1 MLKSLMILLIFCF
14 IILCTATDDDDD
26 DDFEYSKGPVPNHFY
41 RGQRYPD
48 RDENIECQPIKLRV
62 ARGSRRYKELVT
74 YSGNNIHFIDSNS
87 RIMTSRMHSR
97 LNNLAIRYYQLY
109 AVKILVLKT
118 WAEYPDHSI
127 SNTSLH
133 YEGKYIIILQ
143 SYFYRFCISVG
154 RSVRIHITSQNATRL
169 LKLAVE
175 YALFDWVQWHVDG
188 YAHLSVIPDGKYNTM
203 HR

>member
-1 MLKSLMILLIFCF
+1 MILLIFCF

-26 DDFEYSKGPVPNHFY
+26 DDDFVYSKGPVPNYFY

-74 YSGNNIHFIDSNS
+74 YSGNYIHFIDSNS

-97 LNNLAIRYYQLY
+97 LNNLAIKYYQLY
-109 AVKILVLKT
+109 GVKILVLKT
-118 WAEYPDHSI
+118 WVEYPDYSV

-133 YEGKYIIILQ
+133 YEGKCIILLQ
-143 SYFYRFCISVG
+143 SYYIIYFCRKKCSYSCHFPKCNNTVETSSRV
-154 RSVRIHITSQNATRL
+154 RSV
-169 LKLAVE
+169 
-175 YALFDWVQWHVDG
+175 
-188 YAHLSVIPDGKYNTM
+188 
-203 HR
+203 